1 MRAFHVDSQ
10 SREDQDSRSPNA
22 RPRKEIMRLQR
33 HQLPGLAR
41 NIVKALIDA
50 REIELAEGGTARE
63 VERDIES
70 VLSHYLDQVDQ
81 SMTKARELTQQRGLH
96 QGEFGRIKSMAAE
109 QLGIKVGDEALDY
122 VLDQLNEMLMRSAHV
137 DEVYAADHQ
146 LRVRMRPFIL
156 AEAELEGQVEAEVR
170 GTLKHVQEGTRTW
183 EIEYA
188 RIKDEIRRR
197 RGS

>member
-1 MRAFHVDSQ
+1 
-10 SREDQDSRSPNA
+10 
-22 RPRKEIMRLQR
+22 MRLQR

-41 NIVKALIDA
+41 NIVKALVDA
-50 REIELAEGGTARE
+50 RDIELAKVGGARE

-70 VLSHYLDQVDQ
+70 VLSHYLEQVDQ
-81 SMTKARELTQQRGLH
+81 SMSKARDLTQQRGLP
-96 QGEFGRIKSMAAE
+96 QGEFGRIKALTAE
-109 QLGIKVGDEALDY
+109 QFGIKVGDEGLDY
-122 VLDQLNEMLMRSAHV
+122 VLDQLLEMLMRSANV

-156 AEAELEGQVEAEVR
+156 AEADVEGQVEAEVR
-170 GTLKHVQEGTRTW
+170 GKLKHVQEGSRAW
-183 EIEYA
+183 EIEYS